1 MLSWLK
7 SSIYPETVETAKV
20 PERVVVDK
28 ALLDKLVENSKK
40 LQEHL
45 QHLHDDTI
53 ERQAALVQM
62 QGTMTDAQKKL
73 FSPEQQEKLQ
83 KLIDNEAVGIKKQFG
98 INHVDIPSNDLPLP
112 RIWDKDT
119 SKLLI
124 TIDEGSTLTIDIAA
138 AKTFYALSMTHD
150 ASTSEAEHYCTLQ
163 IKDTEGEFSF
173 GFPMINEGIAQA
185 LAWFH
190 ELDRLLKTA

>member
-7 SSIYPETVETAKV
+7 SSIYPESVETPKMQD
-20 PERVVVDK
+20 RVVVDR
-28 ALLDKLVENSKK
+28 ALLNKLMENSKM
-40 LQEHL
+40 LQNHL
-45 QHLHDDTI
+45 QQLHDDTI

-62 QGTMTDAQKKL
+62 QGTMTEAQKIV

-83 KLIDNEAVGIKKQFG
+83 KLIDTNAASTNKKYGIH
-98 INHVDIPSNDLPLP
+98 HVDIPSNDLPLP

-124 TIDEGSTLTIDIAA
+124 TIDEGSTLAIDIAA
-138 AKTFYALSMTHD
+138 AKTFYALSMMHD
-150 ASTSEAEHYCTLQ
+150 ASTSEVESYCTLQ

-173 GFPMINEGIAQA
+173 SFPMIDEGFAQA
-185 LAWFH
+185 VAWFK
-190 ELDRLLKTA
+190 ELQTLLKA